1 MSKSLVSIAVA
12 CTGAALLAALPM
24 PPAARKVS
32 VVDHQFGLELPDPY
46 RWMEGANN
54 PEFQSWLKAQGEFT
68 RAQLDAA
75 PRLGDWQKRL
85 TTASGATSL
94 NRLQRQVGG
103 HIFFLRLE
111 GGRQGVLMV
120 RDPGDKERVLF
131 DPNTMGGDQPASVT
145 EYSVSP
151 DAKLIAVNVD
161 RGGNEITTVQI
172 LEVATGAA
180 RADVFERV
188 WGEFPVSWFLDASA
202 VVYNQLAPPGQAPA
216 NDPLQNSRSRF
227 HKLGQPVGDDP
238 VFLAKDLNPRVAM
251 EPQEF
256 SIVDASANS
265 DWTAALISTARAEV
279 RTCYARRSEAFTAK
293 APWHCPITYDH
304 IVQSVDLA
312 GNTLYLLSMKGAPNG
327 QVLALDM
334 SRENARFEDAR
345 VFLPESADAVLTGIW
360 AARDALY
367 VRRMTNG
374 IDSLM
379 RVPYAGGESR
389 KLRLPLAGAM
399 YLVST
404 QPAQDGVLFTLQN
417 WTTPRVAYAYDP
429 GSGAITDLK
438 LGATSPADYSMIT
451 SVETEAVSKDG
462 THVPLSIVYRS
473 DAKRDGSNL
482 AILDGY
488 GGYGVSEQPY
498 FDPLLLEWVKAGHV
512 YAVAHVRGG
521 GEKGDAWRLGAK
533 GPTKYKAVEDFVA
546 CAQELAKVGLTKG
559 TRIAASG
566 ASAGGILV
574 GGAVTRAPDQFG
586 AAIISVG
593 VLNPVRL
600 LEAINGADQ
609 IAELGDPRT
618 PDGLKTLAA
627 MDAYQQVR
635 DNVAYPAILLPVGLN
650 DSRVST
656 WQTGKFAAR
665 MRIATT
671 SGRPVWIRTDAES
684 GHLGGNLNSQAA
696 EQADIY
702 TFIET
707 NLK

>member
-1 MSKSLVSIAVA
+1 MRRLIISIAIA
-12 CTGAALLAALPM
+12 GTGIALLAALPM
-24 PPAARKVS
+24 PPAARKVG
-32 VVDHQFGLELPDPY
+32 VVDRQFGLELPDPY

-68 RAQLDAA
+68 RAQLDSA
-75 PRLGDWQKRL
+75 PGLGEWQKRL

-94 NRLQRQVGG
+94 NRLQRRVGG
-103 HIFFLRLE
+103 HVFFLRLQ

-120 RDPGDKERVLF
+120 RDADGKERVLV
-131 DPNTMGGDQPASVT
+131 DPNSMGGDQPASVT

-151 DAKLIAVNVD
+151 DAKLVAVNLD

-172 LEVATGAA
+172 LDVATGAA
-180 RADVFERV
+180 RADAFERV
-188 WGEFPVSWFLDASA
+188 WGEFPVSWFPDSSA
-202 VVYNQLAPPGQAPA
+202 VVYDQLAPPGEAPA

-238 VFLAKDLNPRVAM
+238 VFLAKDVNPRVPL

-265 DWTAALISTARAEV
+265 DWAIALISTARAEL
-279 RTCYARRSEAFTAK
+279 RACYARRSEAFAAK
-293 APWHCPITYDH
+293 APWQCPVTYDH
-304 IVQSVDLA
+304 VVQSLDLK
-312 GNTLYLLSMKGAPNG
+312 GDTLYLLSMKGAPNG
-327 QVLALDM
+327 QILALDM
-334 SRENARFEDAR
+334 SRANARFEDAR
-345 VFLPESADAVLTGIW
+345 VFLPESADAVITGIW

-367 VRRMTNG
+367 VRRMANG
-374 IDSLM
+374 LDSLL
-379 RVPYAGGESR
+379 RVPYAGGEP
-389 KLRLPLAGAM
+389 KKLPLPLTGAM

-404 QPAQDGVLFTLQN
+404 QPAEDGVLFTLQN
-417 WTTPRVAYAYDP
+417 WTTPRVAYVYDP
-429 GSGAITDLK
+429 GTNAISDLK

-462 THVPLSIVYRS
+462 TRVPLSIVYRN
-473 DAKRDGSNL
+473 DAKRDGSHL

-533 GPTKYKAVEDFVA
+533 GATKYKAVEDFVA
-546 CAQELAKVGLTKG
+546 CAQQLAKLGLTKAS
-559 TRIAASG
+559 RIAASG

-574 GGAVTRAPDQFG
+574 GGAVTHAPDQFG

-627 MDAYQQVR
+627 MDAYQQIR
-635 DNVAYPAILLPVGLN
+635 DHVAYPAILLPVGLN

-665 MRIATT
+665 MRTATT
-671 SGRPVWIRTDAES
+671 SGKPVWIRTDAEA